1 MYEVVQVRG
10 LRLVFTSVGRRRSR
24 SRKRN
29 RKSAYDLVKIKN
41 RSLKRSHK
49 KLWGSEGVGK
59 KPPRN
64 FPQEIINKK
73 NIPKDSGPKKYMP
86 KEEKKNSYLKC
97 TKKNLASLKIPTPHP
112 PSLL

>member
-49 KLWGSEGVGK
+49 KWWGAKGGGGLGVGK
-59 KPPRN
+59 KPPKN

-73 NIPKDSGPKKYMP
+73 NIPKDSGQKKYMP
-86 KEEKKNSYLKC
+86 KEEKK
-97 TKKNLASLKIPTPHP
+97 IPTLNVQKK
-112 PSLL
+112 SCIS